1 MQREEAIKIVIDV
14 LEDNVQDLE
23 MLEDKM
29 DQTLVDIG
37 VDSLDVMLV
46 MMDIQEKSGVKISD
60 DKADQLDTPNKIVD
74 FISVK

>member
-1 MQREEAIKIVIDV
+1 MQREEAIKIVIEV

-23 MLEDKM
+23 MSDDKM
-29 DQTLVDIG
+29 DETLVDIG

-60 DKADQLDTPNKIVD
+60 DKADELDTPNKIVN
-74 FISVK
+74 FIAE

>member
-1 MQREEAIKIVIDV
+1 MQREEAIKIVIEV

-23 MLEDKM
+23 MSDDKM
-29 DQTLVDIG
+29 DETLVDIG

-60 DKADQLDTPNKIVD
+60 DKADELDTPNKIVD
-74 FISVK
+74 FILGN